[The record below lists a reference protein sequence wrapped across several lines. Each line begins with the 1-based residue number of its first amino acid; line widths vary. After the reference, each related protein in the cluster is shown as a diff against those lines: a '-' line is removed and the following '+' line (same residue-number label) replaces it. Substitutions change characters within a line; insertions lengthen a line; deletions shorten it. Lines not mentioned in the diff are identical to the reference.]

1 MLLGLGIAATAAAI
15 AGGQSTCTPADPC
28 LPDPTSA
35 SFAALGLALL
45 VGWWLPTL
53 AAAAAVLFAVLQF
66 TYDGN
71 TIGHSVFPLWAI
83 LHVGHLIY
91 LRRARA
97 SQQRLAARSALPIP
111 ADWQRPLEAGSMPL
125 LHWVRMGGVVIGL
138 LGALVTGSLYLSAD
152 RSDAE
157 LMRDATVLEATV
169 ESIDP
174 NDIFYI
180 TLRPERQVEELPELI
195 NLEVVE
201 EYAVG
206 ERVPIRVNPADPD
219 WTHLVAEPPDRT
231 DWLLL
236 GAVLLLAG
244 LGATALAVRVDV
256 RRRLLLAR
264 TPTTGLPVRILR
276 MPGEP
281 GVGIATVDKDLV
293 CADAPLA
300 VPQREEQRHIAPVA
314 DGAPET
320 FPVEWGYVVG
330 AFHDG
335 GVIGI
340 VTKDVAAAGTGPLS
354 ALSDLLPFDESWSD
368 PEDDVDFDRLLA
380 RSAPVPVDDPVTPLT
395 LPWRDRPG
403 TWDRLKGIL
412 WLALAAAA
420 LVLLMTT
427 PEAEQ
432 DLLQAGI
439 ITVVVISLIV
449 DGADSLLS
457 SIRVDRDSVRLSSAW
472 RHHVT
477 PLSSVV
483 QVRRA
488 GDVVLLVDDADATST
503 TQHAEDPGEDEGIIA
518 IGAGEDAAA
527 LASALDEAT
536 TIARA
541 NHPGGGSAGFAASTA
556 HRWRLSALVL
566 ALLIAAVVAV
576 ALRATFL

>member
-1 MLLGLGIAATAAAI
+1 M
-15 AGGQSTCTPADPC
+15 
-28 LPDPTSA
+28 
-35 SFAALGLALL
+35 
-45 VGWWLPTL
+45 
-53 AAAAAVLFAVLQF
+53 
-66 TYDGN
+66 
-71 TIGHSVFPLWAI
+71 
-83 LHVGHLIY
+83 
-91 LRRARA
+91 
-97 SQQRLAARSALPIP
+97 
-111 ADWQRPLEAGSMPL
+111 
-125 LHWVRMGGVVIGL
+125 
-138 LGALVTGSLYLSAD
+138 
-152 RSDAE
+152 
-157 LMRDATVLEATV
+157 
-169 ESIDP
+169 
-174 NDIFYI
+174 
-180 TLRPERQVEELPELI
+180 
-195 NLEVVE
+195 
-201 EYAVG
+201 
-206 ERVPIRVNPADPD
+206 
-219 WTHLVAEPPDRT
+219 
-231 DWLLL
+231 
-236 GAVLLLAG
+236 
-244 LGATALAVRVDV
+244 
-256 RRRLLLAR
+256 
-264 TPTTGLPVRILR
+264 
-276 MPGEP
+276 
-281 GVGIATVDKDLV
+281 
-293 CADAPLA
+293 
-300 VPQREEQRHIAPVA
+300 
-314 DGAPET
+314 
-320 FPVEWGYVVG
+320 
-330 AFHDG
+330 
-335 GVIGI
+335 
-340 VTKDVAAAGTGPLS
+340 
-354 ALSDLLPFDESWSD
+354 PFDESWSD